1 MNILWFTTRKM
12 NDLCSTTMEAF
23 GLGLV
28 SRGHQ
33 VTIINS
39 DSSEMHS
46 TLPWIH
52 VSIQVQAMRGR
63 KASVLGTKMRQWLKE
78 YDCPKDTV
86 AIVDW
91 QIAAKLAKSLQM
103 DSIPWVLMDRSP
115 PADSGIL
122 ALLQWPVWKKA
133 WKLVARKNACSG
145 HVVSQTHLQFVQS
158 KVKVDPSQIEI
169 LPAGVDIALFQP
181 KEKNNLLTMVYH
193 GRLDRHRGILALP
206 MLQQKLRNENI
217 ETQLLLIGEG
227 DAFQALKNMSQNDE
241 NLDVIGTL
249 PQEELAQKI
258 AKAHIGLLPMPRS
271 KVWALASPLKR
282 SEYAASGLMIFGID
296 HKGHRLETKEQP
308 EWMKLVH
315 QEDFHIDGVEWIQA
329 LTDDE
334 IRSHSIAARKYA
346 EEHLDWSQS
355 VSVLEK
361 SCISAL
367 NE

>member
-12 NDLCSTTMEAF
+12 NDLCSTTMEAL

-52 VSIQVQAMRGR
+52 VSIQAQAMRGR

-91 QIAAKLAKSLQM
+91 QIAAKLAKLLQM
-103 DSIPWVLMDRSP
+103 NSIPWILMDRSP

-122 ALLQWPVWKKA
+122 HYCNGQYGKKRGNSLLQER
-133 WKLVARKNACSG
+133 LLRACRFTNTS
-145 HVVSQTHLQFVQS
+145 QFVQS
-158 KVKVDPSQIEI
+158 KIKVDPSQVKI

-282 SEYAASGLMIFGID
+282 SEYAARCLMIFGID

>member
-12 NDLCSTTMEAF
+12 NDLCSTTMEAL

-91 QIAAKLAKSLQM
+91 QIAAKLAKLLQM
-103 DSIPWVLMDRSP
+103 NSIPWILMDRSP

-133 WKLVARKNACSG
+133 WKLVAGKNACSG

-158 KVKVDPSQIEI
+158 KVKVDSSQIEI
-169 LPAGVDIALFQP
+169 LPAGVDIDFFQP
-181 KEKNNLLTMVYH
+181 KEKNNQLTKDYH
-193 GRLDRHRGILALP
+193 GRLDRHTGILALP